1 MLSEKMGEHT
11 MRVII
16 DEFINHLESKHAAK
30 NTIASYERDIVKFEE
45 YFEKQSRQVYTLKK
59 EDMEEYVNY
68 LKSQNKSSATI
79 SRTSASIKAFY
90 KYLVSRNLA
99 DQNIALDIETCKVE
113 KKDPTILTKSE
124 IEALLTQPIPNDL
137 KGKRDETMLHV
148 LYSTGMRVT
157 ELISLRVS
165 DVNFS
170 GGTIKVSKNKVSRVI
185 KLNNSTMKFLSNY
198 IENLRPLLCRLD
210 TDDTLFLNSNGKKLT
225 RQGFWK
231 ILKQYK
237 EGAHIEKDLTPHTL
251 RHSFA
256 VHQLQD
262 GMDIKKLQEVLGHT
276 DVATTMMY
284 SNYLDEHR
292 DL

>member
-1 MLSEKMGEHT
+1 

-16 DEFINHLESKHAAK
+16 DEFISHLESKHAAK

-45 YFEKQSRQVYTLKK
+45 YFESQNRQVYTLKK
-59 EDMEEYVNY
+59 EDMQEYIDY

-99 DQNIALDIETCKVE
+99 EENIALNVEVTKVE
-113 KKDPTILTKSE
+113 KKDPIILTKAE
-124 IEALLTQPIPNDL
+124 IEALLNQPIPNDL
-137 KGKRDETMLHV
+137 KGRRDETMLNV

-157 ELISLRVS
+157 ELISLKVS
-165 DVNFS
+165 DVNLNA
-170 GGTIKVSKNKVSRVI
+170 GTVKVAKGKTSRII
-185 KLNNSTMKFLSNY
+185 KLNNSTMKILSNY
-198 IENLRPLLCRLD
+198 IENLRPLLSKLD
-210 TDDTLFLNSNGKKLT
+210 TDDTLFLNANGKKLT

-237 EGAHIEKDLTPHTL
+237 DGAHIEKELTPHTL

-276 DVATTMMY
+276 DIATTMMY
-284 SNYLDEHR
+284 SNYIDQHR

>member
-1 MLSEKMGEHT
+1 

-16 DEFINHLESKHAAK
+16 DEFISHLESKHAAK

-45 YFEKQSRQVYTLKK
+45 YFESQNRQVYTLKK
-59 EDMEEYVNY
+59 EDMQEYIDY

-99 DQNIALDIETCKVE
+99 DENIALDVEVTKVE
-113 KKDPTILTKSE
+113 KKDPIILTKAE
-124 IEALLTQPIPNDL
+124 IEALLNQPIPNDL
-137 KGKRDETMLHV
+137 KGRRDETMLNV

-157 ELISLRVS
+157 ELISLKVS
-165 DVNFS
+165 DVNLS
-170 GGTIKVSKNKVSRVI
+170 AGTVKVAKGKTSRII
-185 KLNNSTMKFLSNY
+185 KLNNSTMKILANY
-198 IENLRPLLCRLD
+198 IENLRPLLSKLD
-210 TDDTLFLNSNGKKLT
+210 TDDTLFLNANGKKLT

-237 EGAHIEKDLTPHTL
+237 DGAHIEKELTPHTL

-262 GMDIKKLQEVLGHT
+262 GMDIRKLQEVLGHT
-276 DVATTMMY
+276 DIATTMMY
-284 SNYLDEHR
+284 SNYIDQHR